1 MLHELSH
8 AWVSEDRFDQR
19 WISEGLAQV
28 LAERAVKATGGTPA
42 RHPKVTRGRRGR
54 SPSTAGVGRRA
65 QRAESVDDYA
75 YPAAYT
81 ATTALVRPARRRPA
95 VGGAQRGHPRGARL
109 RPGRQQGRQ
118 RRRTDWMRWL
128 DLLQTR
134 AGVKDAAQVVQRWAL
149 TPKQRAT
156 LAPRA
161 TARTAYAKV
170 DAADGAWLPPEG
182 LRAAMTDWDFARAAQ
197 VRDAGGR
204 ARGRRERRA
213 GGGAAGGHR
222 GAGCRARLLRA
233 RGHATSS
240 TRPSATTLPQAAA
253 AITAVAAAQRAAA
266 QHRDPLSAVGAV
278 ALGVQ
283 GRADEA
289 SAQLDQG
296 EYAQAS
302 STAAEVVQP
311 VGPGAAGRPRAAG
324 AAPPAARRGR
334 LLVAP
339 APVRP
344 GLADVHRANRC

>member
-1 MLHELSH
+1 
-8 AWVSEDRFDQR
+8 
-19 WISEGLAQV
+19 
-28 LAERAVKATGGTPA
+28 
-42 RHPKVTRGRRGR
+42 
-54 SPSTAGVGRRA
+54 
-65 QRAESVDDYA
+65 
-75 YPAAYT
+75 
-81 ATTALVRPARRRPA
+81 
-95 VGGAQRGHPRGARL
+95 
-109 RPGRQQGRQ
+109 
-118 RRRTDWMRWL
+118 MRWL

-197 VRDAGGR
+197 VREQVAGLG
-204 ARGRRERRA
+204 AGASAVQAAAQRA
-213 GGGAAGGHR
+213 GIEVPDAVRASYERAATDEQYT
-222 GAGCRARLLRA
+222 AL
-233 RGHATSS
+233 
-240 TRPSATTLPQAAA
+240 ATTLPQAAA

-289 SAQLDQG
+289 SALLDQG

-339 APVRP
+339 APVGPGSPTYRP
-344 GLADVHRANRC
+344 GIRRNGADRWRTGAGAGEPVPAADPSMTASDDRG